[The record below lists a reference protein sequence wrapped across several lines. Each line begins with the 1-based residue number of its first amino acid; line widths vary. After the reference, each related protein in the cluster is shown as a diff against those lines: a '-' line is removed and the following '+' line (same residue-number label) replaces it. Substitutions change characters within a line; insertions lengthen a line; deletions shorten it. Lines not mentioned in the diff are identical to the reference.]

1 MINIRQLEKRDAA
14 SATNLWA
21 TSMKGSNYGEWQKRI
36 DKFVDSKL
44 NDPNDM
50 GDVFSSYVNVKS
62 DQVCTIGSRITND
75 SVIETKTNCH
85 NNISL
90 SADRNFWVVEYH
102 SFSQPKGKLF
112 YFRSCKIHIWMILVT
127 SN

>member
-44 NDPNDM
+44 NDPDDM
-50 GDVFSSYVNVKS
+50 GDVFSSYVNLKS
-62 DQVCTIGSRITND
+62 DTHMRTIGSRVVND
-75 SVIETKTNCH
+75 SFIETKTNCR
-85 NNISL
+85 NNIS
-90 SADRNFWVVEYH
+90 ATTDRYFWIVEYH
-102 SFSQPKGKLF
+102 SCSQPQGKF
-112 YFRSCKIHIWMILVT
+112 FISDPVTIHIWMI
-127 SN
+127 

>member
-44 NDPNDM
+44 NDPDDM

-62 DQVCTIGSRITND
+62 DTHVRTIGSRVVND
-75 SVIETKTNCH
+75 SFIETKTNCR
-85 NNISL
+85 NNISAT
-90 SADRNFWVVEYH
+90 ADRNFWIVEYH
-102 SFSQPKGKLF
+102 SCSQPQGKF
-112 YFRSCKIHIWMILVT
+112 FISDPVKIHIWMICI
-127 SN
+127 

>member
-14 SATNLWA
+14 SATDLWA

-62 DQVCTIGSRITND
+62 DTHVCTIGSHIAND
-75 SVIETKTNCH
+75 SFIETKTNCR
-85 NNISL
+85 NNISAT
-90 SADRNFWVVEYH
+90 ADRNFWIVEYH
-102 SFSQPKGKLF
+102 SCSQPQGKF
-112 YFRSCKIHIWMILVT
+112 FISDPVKIQIIST

>member
-50 GDVFSSYVNVKS
+50 GDVFSSYVNVMC
-62 DQVCTIGSRITND
+62 DTHVCTIGSHIANG
-75 SVIETKTNCH
+75 SFIETKTNCH
-85 NNISL
+85 NNISAT
-90 SADRNFWVVEYH
+90 ADRNFWVVEYH
-102 SFSQPKGKLF
+102 SCSQPKGKLF
-112 YFRSCKIHIWMILVT
+112 YLPSCKNTHWMI
-127 SN
+127 

>member
-1 MINIRQLEKRDAA
+1 MINIRQLEQRDAA

-21 TSMKGSNYGEWQKRI
+21 TSMKGSNYGEWQNRI

-62 DQVCTIGSRITND
+62 DIHVCTTGSRIAND
-75 SVIETKTNCH
+75 SFIETKTNCR
-85 NNISL
+85 NYISAT
-90 SADRNFWVVEYH
+90 ADRNFWVVEYH
-102 SFSQPKGKLF
+102 SCRQPKGKLF
-112 YFRSCKIHIWMILVT
+112 HLPSCKNTH
-127 SN
+127 